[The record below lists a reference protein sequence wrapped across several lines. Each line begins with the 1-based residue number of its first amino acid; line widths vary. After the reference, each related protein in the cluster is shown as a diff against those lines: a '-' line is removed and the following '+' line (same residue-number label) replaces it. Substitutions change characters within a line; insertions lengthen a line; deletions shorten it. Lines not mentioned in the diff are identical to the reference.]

1 MTTAIHLQFDYLG
14 QHTPNHPFEQ
24 KDHLELEPEFK
35 DNSHIDIFCFKRMAS
50 VIFNFNRNTMP
61 NKCTRNKSLPYSHTT

>member
-24 KDHLELEPEFK
+24 KDHLELEPEFN
-35 DNSHIDIFCFKRMAS
+35 DNSHIDIFYFKRMAS
-50 VIFNFNRNTMP
+50 V
-61 NKCTRNKSLPYSHTT
+61 SLLARPVYAWGINIYLIII

>member
-50 VIFNFNRNTMP
+50 VSLNTL
-61 NKCTRNKSLPYSHTT
+61 NLCTGNTYLPYNHIT